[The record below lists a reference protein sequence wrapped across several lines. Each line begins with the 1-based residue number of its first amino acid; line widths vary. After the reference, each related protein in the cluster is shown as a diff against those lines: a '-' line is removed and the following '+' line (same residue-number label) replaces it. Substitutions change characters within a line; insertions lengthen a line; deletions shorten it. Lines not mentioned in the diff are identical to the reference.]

1 MNFIIL
7 YIRRLTKAGF
17 PALCS
22 WLQGT
27 FSAPRDEAVR
37 KVDNHSFEYFLPE
50 GPPVKKAN
58 GIVKKNG
65 NGKETKSKLE
75 EYKEGLRDFQ
85 NGQIVK
91 LGKKHVCILLN
102 LCEISTKFLFA
113 DLSDAEEIYSSIIKD
128 FPTYLTAHISLIQKL
143 ELAETKN
150 ALPFTYSLSLDKAGD
165 LETTTQT
172 LTRIVD
178 LASHVIKETNV
189 DAILGY
195 YGLKTDSRPDAAK
208 IKA

>member
-1 MNFIIL
+1 MLVLKLSLGFT
-7 YIRRLTKAGF
+7 YISLFFFSCRLTKAGF
-17 PALCS
+17 PAQCS

-102 LCEISTKFLFA
+102 FVRNVNKIFVCRSFGCRRNLFQYYKRLPH
-113 DLSDAEEIYSSIIKD
+113 LSHC
-128 FPTYLTAHISLIQKL
+128 PHI
-143 ELAETKN
+143 
-150 ALPFTYSLSLDKAGD
+150 
-165 LETTTQT
+165 
-172 LTRIVD
+172 
-178 LASHVIKETNV
+178 
-189 DAILGY
+189 
-195 YGLKTDSRPDAAK
+195 TDSEVGVS
-208 IKA
+208 